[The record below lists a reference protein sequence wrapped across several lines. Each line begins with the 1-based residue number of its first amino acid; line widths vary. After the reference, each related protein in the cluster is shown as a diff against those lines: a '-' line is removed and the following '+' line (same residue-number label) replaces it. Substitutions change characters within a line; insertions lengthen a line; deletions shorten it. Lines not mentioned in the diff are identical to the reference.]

1 MSRYIPHSVIFLPK
15 YGAMSQPQL
24 ASHRKRSLVAG
35 DSVEPNSLVHVFGIK
50 TYTRGRKKLQASK
63 LIRMIRRVFGEEIGQ
78 ATQNGRRQECGGGSV
93 IKHHDRGQDR
103 KAVRTLA
110 LLLNAAFWFGSEVA
124 IQVEA
129 SVQGISVRT
138 WRHKSDISLSKMH
151 LTGLFSTMQAFV

>member
-1 MSRYIPHSVIFLPK
+1 
-15 YGAMSQPQL
+15 MSQPQL

-63 LIRMIRRVFGEEIGQ
+63 LLRMIRRVFREENRSGDPKR
-78 ATQNGRRQECGGGSV
+78 AETGAWGGSV

-124 IQVEA
+124 VRVEA

-138 WRHKSDISLSKMH
+138 WRYKSDISRKIH
-151 LTGLFSTMQAFV
+151 LTELFSTMQAFV